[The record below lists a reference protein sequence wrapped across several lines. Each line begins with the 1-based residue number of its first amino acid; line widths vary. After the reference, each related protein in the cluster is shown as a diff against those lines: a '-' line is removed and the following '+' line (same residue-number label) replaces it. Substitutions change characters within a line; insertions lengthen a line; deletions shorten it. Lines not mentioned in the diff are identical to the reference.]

1 MKASRLSHM
10 LFVVFFCSPD
20 DFDTCGSFRGGK
32 IKKKSALK
40 NLVVMEHE
48 SLNTFIICISI
59 LFVDSRMPSEH

>member
-32 IKKKSALK
+32 IKKVCFKEFGG
-40 NLVVMEHE
+40 NG
-48 SLNTFIICISI
+48 T
-59 LFVDSRMPSEH
+59 